1 MGLKI
6 DTADRLKNLPPY
18 LFAQLDE
25 LKKEAFA
32 KGKDLIDFGI
42 GDPDIPTPE
51 HIIKRLYEAARDPKT
66 HRYATNFGLMQL
78 RQAAAKWYE
87 GRFGVEVDPHTEIL
101 PLIGS
106 KEGISHIPLA
116 FLNPGDAALV
126 PDPCYPPY
134 KSGTILAGGVPYLMP
149 LLETNNFLP
158 VFKDIDRQV
167 ARQAKL
173 MFLNYPN
180 NPTAATASK
189 NFFEEAVKFARDNN
203 IIICHDAAYSEIA
216 FDGYKPVSFLEV
228 DGAKE
233 IGIEFHS
240 LSKTY
245 NMTGWRMGFALGNKK
260 VINCLAQV
268 KSHIDSGI
276 FRAVQ
281 FAGIVALSNTNHLAE
296 LLSIYKER
304 RDVLVEGLKGL
315 GWNINKPKATFYV
328 WASVP
333 SGYTSMELSKT
344 LLDKYGIV
352 VTPGVGFGQNGEGFI
367 RFALTVSVDR
377 IKESIE
383 RIKKFHG

>member
-18 LFAQLDE
+18 LFAQLDG

-203 IIICHDAAYSEIA
+203 IIVCHDAAYSEIA

>member
-18 LFAQLDE
+18 LFAQLDR

-32 KGKDLIDFGI
+32 KGKDLIDLGI

-116 FLNPGDAALV
+116 FLNPGDVALV

-149 LLETNNFLP
+149 LLEANNFLP
-158 VFKDIDRQV
+158 VFKDIDPQV
-167 ARQAKL
+167 ARKAKL

-180 NPTAATASK
+180 NPTTATASK
-189 NFFEEAVKFARDNN
+189 DFFKAAVKFARDNN

-276 FRAVQ
+276 FKAVQ
-281 FAGIVALSNTNHLAE
+281 FAGIVALSNTNHLTE

-304 RDVLVEGLKGL
+304 RDVLVEGLKEL

-328 WASVP
+328 WAPVP
-333 SGYTSMELSKT
+333 PGYTSMELSKT

-352 VTPGVGFGQNGEGFI
+352 VTPGLGFGPNGDGFI

-383 RIKKFHG
+383 RIRKFHG

>member
-6 DTADRLKNLPPY
+6 NTADRFKKLPPY

-25 LKKEAFA
+25 LKKEALA

-51 HIIKRLYEAARDPKT
+51 HIIERLYEAVQDPET
-66 HRYATNFGLMQL
+66 HRYPTNFGLMQL

-87 GRFGVEVDPHTEIL
+87 GRFGVEVDPNTEIL

-116 FLNPGDAALV
+116 FLNPGDVALV

-149 LLETNNFLP
+149 LLEANNFLP

-180 NPTAATASK
+180 NPTTATASK
-189 NFFEEAVKFARDNN
+189 EFFEEAVKFARDNN

-281 FAGIVALSNTNHLAE
+281 FAGIVALSNTDHLAE

-304 RDVLVEGLKGL
+304 RDLLVEGLKGL

-328 WASVP
+328 WASVL
-333 SGYTSMELSKT
+333 SGYTSMELSKI

-367 RFALTVSVDR
+367 RFALTVSVGR
-377 IKESIE
+377 IKESME

>member
-203 IIICHDAAYSEIA
+203 IIVCHDAAYSEIA

>member
-1 MGLKI
+1 
-6 DTADRLKNLPPY
+6 PV
-18 LFAQLDE
+18 
-25 LKKEAFA
+25 
-32 KGKDLIDFGI
+32 
-42 GDPDIPTPE
+42 
-51 HIIKRLYEAARDPKT
+51 YENGA
-66 HRYATNFGLMQL
+66 
-78 RQAAAKWYE
+78 
-87 GRFGVEVDPHTEIL
+87 
-101 PLIGS
+101 
-106 KEGISHIPLA
+106 
-116 FLNPGDAALV
+116 
-126 PDPCYPPY
+126 
-134 KSGTILAGGVPYLMP
+134 TILNGAVPYMMP
-149 LLETNNFLP
+149 LKAENNFLP
-158 VFKDIDRQV
+158 DLSRIPSEIIKKS
-167 ARQAKL
+167 KL

-180 NPTAATASK
+180 NPTTATASK
-189 NFFEEAVKFARDNN
+189 EFFEEAVKFARDNN

-281 FAGIVALSNTNHLAE
+281 FAGIVALSNTDHLAE

-304 RDVLVEGLKGL
+304 RDLLVEGLKGL

-328 WASVP
+328 WASVL
-333 SGYTSMELSKT
+333 SGYTSMELSKI

-367 RFALTVSVDR
+367 RFALTVSVGR
-377 IKESIE
+377 IKESME